1 MKRVRDLIRRLFA
14 RKAEPDT
21 TEAQMEALR
30 VELERLIEADA
41 RRDHG

>member
-1 MKRVRDLIRRLFA
+1 MRRLLDRIRRLFSRSA
-14 RKAEPDT
+14 PDT

-30 VELERLIEADA
+30 IELERQIEADA